1 MDQHLQMHLL
11 KNQIEFNKMRARKLE
26 NKQKNQQQFQIIKQN
41 TEQKSRKTIP
51 HSFVENELQMHLF
64 RNQTNFNKLKS

>member
-1 MDQHLQMHLL
+1 MHLL
-11 KNQIEFNKMRARKLE
+11 KNQIDFNKLRARKLE

-41 TEQKSRKTIP
+41 MEQKRKAIP
-51 HSFVENELQMHLF
+51 HSFVEHELQMHLF